1 MQTCLENIL
10 NICIQYRRYVVH
22 NLVRIIFVI
31 CISIIQAYALHSK
44 DNFYRGCKYAR
55 DLNTVAPTVLVIAD
69 VVVLNCVGG
78 RTEDVYFSNRRKRK
92 LSTCVKILFTIHLQ
106 FKSMNRAKKKKK
118 EESILGITIHPIFPS
133 LSVFLFKN
141 PMLPFSV
148 RTANQIFFFLK
159 EKKKRKPKL
168 RKCRVFQN
176 MICLN
181 SFITNA

>member
-22 NLVRIIFVI
+22 NLVRIILVI

-78 RTEDVYFSNRRKRK
+78 RIEDVYFSKRRKRK

-106 FKSMNRAKKKKK
+106 FKSMNRAKKERKEKKK
-118 EESILGITIHPIFPS
+118 GRVNMKHCYPSHFPS

-141 PMLPFSV
+141 PTLPFPV
-148 RTANQIFFFLK
+148 RTAN
-159 EKKKRKPKL
+159 
-168 RKCRVFQN
+168 
-176 MICLN
+176 
-181 SFITNA
+181 